1 MMCMAMHCRPV
12 RVEAAGYNPF
22 YNPRYKS
29 TLCAHWQ
36 QGNCHKGNKCSFAHG
51 AMVAPSCRVHASCTE
66 SLAVAASIIV
76 HNLCMAGCLH
86 KVS

>member
-1 MMCMAMHCRPV
+1 MYCRPV

-51 AMVAPSCRVHASCTE
+51 TSNTFHEMCELST
-66 SLAVAASIIV
+66 
-76 HNLCMAGCLH
+76 
-86 KVS
+86 